1 MAERVIFHV
10 DVNSAFL
17 SWTAA
22 YRCRVL
28 GQSLDLRQVPAVVA
42 SQADVRR
49 SIVLAKS
56 APAKACGIRTGEP
69 LGMARDKCP
78 GLLVAEPD
86 YALYLAASRSLMEL
100 LRTVSPVVEQYSI
113 DEAWVD
119 MTGTER
125 LYGPPVL
132 AGRWLADRIFRELGF
147 TVSIGIS
154 SNKILAKMAGE
165 LKKPNGVSTVF
176 PWEMAE
182 KLWPLPVRELFF
194 VGPATEKKLRRM
206 GIATIGQLAQAEPE
220 LLRQKLHQHGE
231 NIWHLANGR
240 CAEPVQTEL
249 PAQKGY
255 GNSMTTPWDVTDLAG
270 AQQVLLSLCETVAAR
285 MRRDGQRG
293 REVAVQFRTS
303 QFAGS
308 AMQRQMA
315 SATHVTAEIYEAACA
330 VLEQLWDQR
339 TPLRQLG
346 VQVGKVS
353 WEPYRQYSLFD
364 KPRVDRL
371 EKLDAAVDTIRA
383 KFGEEAVCR
392 ASVLHFENSR
402 KGAQTVAFGVHL

>member
-1 MAERVIFHV
+1 MAERVIFHI

-17 SWTAA
+17 SWTAC

-28 GQSLDLRQVPAVVA
+28 GQELDLRAVPSVVA

-56 APAKACGIRTGEP
+56 IPAKKFGIKTGEP

-86 YALYLAASRSLMEL
+86 YGLFLSASKGLMDL
-100 LRTVSPVVEQYSI
+100 LRTVSPVVEQFSI

-125 LYGPPVL
+125 LYGSPML
-132 AGRWLADRIFRELGF
+132 AGRWLADRIKQELGF
-147 TVSIGIS
+147 TVSIGVS

-165 LKKPNGVSTVF
+165 LKKPDGVTSIF
-176 PWEMAE
+176 PWEIEE
-182 KLWPLPVRELFF
+182 KLWPLPVQELFF
-194 VGPATEKKLRRM
+194 VGRATEKKLRRM
-206 GIATIGQLAQAEPE
+206 GITTIGQLAQMDPVF
-220 LLRQKLHQHGE
+220 LRRKLHQHGE
-231 NIWHLANGR
+231 TIWHLANGR
-240 CAEPVQTEL
+240 CAEAVTAEL

-255 GNSMTTPWDVTDLAG
+255 GNSMTTPWDVTDLAT
-270 AQQVLLSLCETVAAR
+270 AQQVLLNLCETVAAR
-285 MRRDGQRG
+285 MRRDGQSG
-293 REVAVQFRTS
+293 RQIGVHLRTS
-303 QFAGS
+303 QFQS
-308 AMQRQMA
+308 LAMQRQLP
-315 SATHVTAEIYEAACA
+315 SATNVTVELYQAACA
-330 VLEQLWDQR
+330 VLAELWDQE

-353 WEPYRQYSLFD
+353 EEPYRQFSLFD
-364 KPRVDRL
+364 TRRAERL
-371 EKLDAAVDTIRA
+371 ERLDAAVDAIRG
-383 KFGEEAVCR
+383 KYGDEALLR
-392 ASVLHFENSR
+392 ASMLHFENTR

>member
-56 APAKACGIRTGEP
+56 APAKAFGIHTGEP
-69 LGMARDKCP
+69 LGMARDKCQ

-86 YALYLAASRSLMEL
+86 YELYLTASRSLMEL

-165 LKKPNGVSTVF
+165 LKKPNGVSTAF

-293 REVAVQFRTS
+293 REVAGQIRTS

-330 VLEQLWDQR
+330 VLE
-339 TPLRQLG
+339 
-346 VQVGKVS
+346 
-353 WEPYRQYSLFD
+353 
-364 KPRVDRL
+364 
-371 EKLDAAVDTIRA
+371 
-383 KFGEEAVCR
+383 
-392 ASVLHFENSR
+392 
-402 KGAQTVAFGVHL
+402 

>member
-1 MAERVIFHV
+1 
-10 DVNSAFL
+10 
-17 SWTAA
+17 
-22 YRCRVL
+22 
-28 GQSLDLRQVPAVVA
+28 
-42 SQADVRR
+42 
-49 SIVLAKS
+49 
-56 APAKACGIRTGEP
+56 
-69 LGMARDKCP
+69 
-78 GLLVAEPD
+78 
-86 YALYLAASRSLMEL
+86 
-100 LRTVSPVVEQYSI
+100 
-113 DEAWVD
+113 
-119 MTGTER
+119 
-125 LYGPPVL
+125 
-132 AGRWLADRIFRELGF
+132 
-147 TVSIGIS
+147 
-154 SNKILAKMAGE
+154 
-165 LKKPNGVSTVF
+165 
-176 PWEMAE
+176 MAE

-206 GIATIGQLAQAEPE
+206 GIANIGQLAQAEPE

-293 REVAVQFRTS
+293 REVAVQIRTS